1 MTINE
6 ARNEIIKGFENKVNN
21 KINTLYDT
29 FYIQQYDIKDRLKY
43 GVIFNGLQVALCNDL
58 NSLEQVI
65 NTIIYFLER
74 GGLKR

>member
-1 MTINE
+1 MNE
-6 ARNEIIKGFENKVNN
+6 LIKEYENKVNK

-29 FYIQQYDIKDRLKY
+29 FYIQTYYGSTPDKY
-43 GVIFNGLQVALCNDL
+43 GVILSGEQIALCEDL

-74 GGLKR
+74 GGLKKC